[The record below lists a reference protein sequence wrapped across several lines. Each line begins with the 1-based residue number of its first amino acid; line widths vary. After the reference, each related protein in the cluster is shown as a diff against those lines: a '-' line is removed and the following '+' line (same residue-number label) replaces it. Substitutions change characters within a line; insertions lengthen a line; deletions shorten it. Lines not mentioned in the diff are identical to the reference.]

1 MKNKISIIVGGSG
14 QLGISLS
21 KLLLNKNQNVVITTR
36 NIISSKKKIPFKH
49 KRLRLFKLDVLKKK
63 QISFLLKKFNPDYI
77 FYFAGQSSP
86 QISFIK
92 PLETYKSNVVGCKN
106 ILEIIDKNKIN
117 CKFINATS
125 SEMYGHIKKK
135 INLNTPKKPLS
146 PYGKS
151 KKISFELVK
160 KYREKKKIKS
170 YNLILFNTESF
181 LRNKKFIIPKI
192 CRAAINAFK
201 HKKKT
206 TINNMLVSREWNWCD
221 EQCYHILKLVKKS
234 PQDLIISNGK
244 NYSLKEMIK
253 FAFDYFK
260 LDYKRFIKVNF
271 NHLTKT
277 EVMNK
282 RSNYLYSFKKNK
294 LTRHNKIYG
303 KKLIIKMIKHYLNEK

>member
-1 MKNKISIIVGGSG
+1 MNKYSAIIIGGSG
-14 QLGISLS
+14 QYGITIGN
-21 KLLLNKNQNVVITTR
+21 LLYRQKYKVYATSRSI
-36 NIISSKKKIPFKH
+36 KKIQ
-49 KRLRLFKLDVLKKK
+49 LLKKK
-63 QISFLLKKFNPDYI
+63 YPKINFLKLNIYRKKDIEILLKKKKPSLI

>member
-1 MKNKISIIVGGSG
+1 MNKYSAIIIGGSG
-14 QLGISLS
+14 QYGITIGN
-21 KLLLNKNQNVVITTR
+21 LLYRQKYKVYATSRSI
-36 NIISSKKKIPFKH
+36 KKIQ
-49 KRLRLFKLDVLKKK
+49 LLKKK
-63 QISFLLKKFNPDYI
+63 YPKINFLKLNIYKKKDIEILLKKKKPSLI